1 MYNVNAKQILCP
13 QRGIYGKFDM
23 NQHLMVGV
31 TLYQI
36 ASPGPTQ
43 DPRKLSE
50 PEFIAFYLSLEV
62 GIWVENFLNSAHIW
76 AFLSFCIFSQA
87 DFKNILPTKDI

>member
-1 MYNVNAKQILCP
+1 MYNVNAKQILSP

-23 NQHLMVGV
+23 IQHLMVGV

-36 ASPGPTQ
+36 ASPRPTQ

-62 GIWVENFLNSAHIW
+62 GIWPENFLNSAHIW
-76 AFLSFCIFSQA
+76 AFLPFCI
-87 DFKNILPTKDI
+87 

>member
-1 MYNVNAKQILCP
+1 
-13 QRGIYGKFDM
+13 
-23 NQHLMVGV
+23 MVGV

-36 ASPGPTQ
+36 ASPRPAQ

-62 GIWVENFLNSAHIW
+62 GIWPVSSILHLKAG
-76 AFLSFCIFSQA
+76 A
-87 DFKNILPTKDI
+87 DFKTFFWPQKREKAFLRHQGFTWS